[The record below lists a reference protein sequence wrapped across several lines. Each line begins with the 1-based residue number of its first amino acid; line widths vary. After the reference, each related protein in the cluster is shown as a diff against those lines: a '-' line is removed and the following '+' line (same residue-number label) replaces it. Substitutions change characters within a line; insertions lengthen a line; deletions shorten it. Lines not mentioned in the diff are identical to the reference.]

1 MLIPYGLVDLCSDN
15 TGTCLQP
22 QGILHKHT
30 CTSLRR
36 SYHIRYWLQVLKV
49 YVIVMKACLEVLT
62 APTHSPQSSM
72 SEAEQT
78 TAITAAA
85 KQIAARARP
94 VMLLLDGHS
103 SHYELDTICIAQ
115 NQGMWCFVSLH
126 TPRTCLSHLMC
137 FFFSRPLKPYWSDSC
152 HKYMQDNP
160 GHVVTKYQF
169 SALFSQA

>member
-30 CTSLRR
+30 YTSLRR

-72 SEAEQT
+72 SEAEQA
-78 TAITAAA
+78 TAITAPA
-85 KQIAARARP
+85 KQIAARVFILWP
-94 VMLLLDGHS
+94 LVEG
-103 SHYELDTICIAQ
+103 
-115 NQGMWCFVSLH
+115 VSI
-126 TPRTCLSHLMC
+126 TEVT
-137 FFFSRPLKPYWSDSC
+137 
-152 HKYMQDNP
+152 
-160 GHVVTKYQF
+160 VTK
-169 SALFSQA
+169 